1 MAAAGFDPTAVE
13 AILCDADGCL
23 FPSEEPAFAASAEV
37 TNEFLEAIGARARYG
52 AEELRLTTT
61 GQNFRTTAAA
71 LAQRE
76 GIAVD
81 PLELERWVVR
91 ERYDVSSHLGHALQP
106 DREVTVPLW
115 RMRESRRLA
124 LVSSSAL
131 PRLEVCLA
139 ATHLDELFWPEMR
152 FSAESS
158 LPRPT
163 SKPDPAIYL
172 FAGEKLGVEGE
183 QGLAVEDSLPGAEA
197 AIAAGF
203 PTVGNVMFVPP
214 AERPAR
220 VAALRAAGAAAIIQ
234 SWSELED
241 LLEPATMTSTSSS
254 ASSTT
259 RCSSSPPERAISS
272 PAA

>member
-1 MAAAGFDPTAVE
+1 
-13 AILCDADGCL
+13 
-23 FPSEEPAFAASAEV
+23 V
-37 TNEFLEAIGARARYG
+37 TNEFLESVGARARYG
-52 AEELRLTTT
+52 AEELRLATT

-71 LAQRE
+71 LAARE
-76 GIAVD
+76 RIAVD
-81 PLELERWVVR
+81 PVDLERWVVR
-91 ERYDVSSHLGHALQP
+91 ERYDVSSHLGRTLRP

-115 RMRESRRLA
+115 RLRESRRLA

-131 PRLEVCLA
+131 PRIEVCLE
-139 ATHLDELFWPEMR
+139 ATHLDELFGPEAR

-172 FAGEKLGVEGE
+172 FAGEQLGVEGE
-183 QGLAVEDSLPGAEA
+183 QGLAIEDSLPGAEA

-203 PTVGNVMFVPP
+203 PTVGNVMFVPA
-214 AERPAR
+214 AERPER
-220 VAALRAAGAAAIIQ
+220 VAALRAAGVTAIIQ

-241 LLEPATMTSTSSS
+241 LLEPGRALTSTSSS

-259 RCSSSPPERAISS
+259 RCSSSPPGLAISS